1 MAKELPY
8 FKFNV
13 SEWLLGRISDENY
26 RVQGLFLSACCHYWH
41 KECLITLVE
50 LNKKLGKTN
59 TKLLVNYK
67 FIFESD
73 GDITIPFLD
82 EQRSELTELQR
93 KRIEAGRR
101 GGKAKGKQSLIKT
114 EANPKHLEVD
124 KIKKRKDKIKE
135 DLFSSQVW
143 KEGIAKLNK
152 CKLIEVEK
160 YLVIFLEGQEL
171 DDNLDRD
178 LQEVKKHFRAWFK
191 KQDFK
196 SDKPKRTI
204 AL

>member
-41 KECLITLVE
+41 KECTITTAE

-59 TKLLVNYK
+59 TKLLVNSK

-73 GDITIPFLD
+73 GDIIIPFLD
-82 EQRSELTELQR
+82 EQRMELTDLQR
-93 KRIEAGRR
+93 KRVEAGRR
-101 GGKAKGKQSLIKT
+101 GGKAKGKQSLSKT
-114 EANPKHLEVD
+114 EADPKHLEVD
-124 KIKKRKDKIKE
+124 KIKKRKDKIRE
-135 DLFSSQVW
+135 ELFNAQVW
-143 KEGIAKLNK
+143 KEGLAKLNT
-152 CKLIEVEK
+152 CNLIEVEK
-160 YLVIFLEGQEL
+160 HLVIFLEGQEL
-171 DDNLDRD
+171 DDNLDRE
-178 LQEVKKHFRAWFK
+178 LVEIKKHFRAWLS
-191 KQDFK
+191 KQDLRT
-196 SDKPKRTI
+196 SQQKRTI

>member
-41 KECLITLVE
+41 KECLITTAE

-59 TKLLVNYK
+59 TKLLVNSK

-73 GDITIPFLD
+73 GDIIIPFLD
-82 EQRSELTELQR
+82 EQRMELTDLQR
-93 KRIEAGRR
+93 KRVEAGRR
-101 GGKAKGKQSLIKT
+101 GGKAKGKQSLSKT
-114 EANPKHLEVD
+114 EADPKHLEVD
-124 KIKKRKDKIKE
+124 KIKKRKDKIRE
-135 DLFSSQVW
+135 ELFNAQVW
-143 KEGIAKLNK
+143 KEGLAKLNT
-152 CKLIEVEK
+152 CNLIEVEK
-160 YLVIFLEGQEL
+160 HLVIFLEGQEL
-171 DDNLDRD
+171 DDNLDRE
-178 LQEVKKHFRAWFK
+178 LVEIKKHFRAWLS
-191 KQDFK
+191 KQDLRT
-196 SDKPKRTI
+196 SQQKRTI